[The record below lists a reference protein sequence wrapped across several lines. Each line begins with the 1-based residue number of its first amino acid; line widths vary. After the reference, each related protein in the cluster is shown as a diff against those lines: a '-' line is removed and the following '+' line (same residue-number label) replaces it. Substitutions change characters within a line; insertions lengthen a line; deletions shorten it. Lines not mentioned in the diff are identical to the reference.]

1 MKKIFSIILFT
12 LIVLFSFN
20 IPVSAQVEMVGETP
34 QEETLEAIVEKI
46 LEEKQIKPTGSKDFQ
61 LYQKLE
67 LLVTKGSLKD
77 KKIIV
82 ENGKDISIVNS
93 PQYKINDKVI
103 VTFSRD
109 FKGNDYFYITD
120 YIRRDS
126 LVWLFLIFVVSA
138 VAIARWRGILSLV
151 GMSISFLV
159 IFSFILP
166 KISTGS
172 NPVEIA
178 ILGSLII
185 IPVSF
190 FLSHGFNKKT
200 MVAIAGTLIALVIT
214 GTLSNIFVKA
224 AKLTGF
230 ASEEAGFLQ
239 VAKQGTIN
247 IKGLLLAGIIIGVL
261 GVLDDITISQSA
273 IVFQLKEANKKLK
286 FKELYKRAMS
296 VGQDHISSMVNTL
309 VLVYTGAALPL
320 LLLFIDNPHPFS
332 EIVNYEIIADEIVR
346 TLVSSIG
353 LILAVPITT
362 VIASLMAEKTTGRYI
377 SPSKTKVAR
386 SVTTHA
392 NN

>member
-1 MKKIFSIILFT
+1 MRIKQLLLTAIT
-12 LIVLFSFN
+12 LLFSF
-20 IPVSAQVEMVGETP
+20 VLLGSGVFAQSELPQEPP
-34 QEETLEAIVEKI
+34 QEETLEATVEKI
-46 LEEKQIKPTGSKDFQ
+46 LEEKQVKLAGSEDLQ

-77 KKIIV
+77 KKITI
-82 ENGKDISIVNS
+82 ENGNISLASNLR
-93 PQYKINDKVI
+93 YKVNDKVM
-103 VTFSRD
+103 VTFSKD
-109 FKGNDYFYITD
+109 FEGNDYFYITD

-126 LVWLFLIFVVSA
+126 LVWLFLIFVVLV
-138 VAIARWRGILSLV
+138 VAIAKWRGILSLI
-151 GMSISFLV
+151 GMGISFLV

-166 KISTGS
+166 KILAGS

-178 ILGSLII
+178 ILGSLVI

-200 MVAIAGTLIALVIT
+200 VVAIAGTLIALIIT
-214 GTLSNIFVKA
+214 GVLASIFVEA
-224 AKLTGF
+224 SKLTGF

-239 VAKQGTIN
+239 IAGQGTIN
-247 IKGLLLAGIIIGVL
+247 IRGLLLAGIIIGVL

-273 IVFQLKEANKKLK
+273 IVFQLKEASEKLQ
-286 FKELYKRAMS
+286 FNELYKRAMN

-332 EIVNYEIIADEIVR
+332 EVINYEIIADEIVR
-346 TLVSSIG
+346 TLVGSIG

-362 VIASLMAEKTTGRYI
+362 VIASLLATQKDR
-377 SPSKTKVAR
+377 R
-386 SVTTHA
+386 
-392 NN
+392 

>member
-1 MKKIFSIILFT
+1 MKRIFSIILFS
-12 LIVLFSFN
+12 LIAFFAFNTSVL
-20 IPVSAQVEMVGETP
+20 AQTEMVDEP
-34 QEETLEAIVEKI
+34 LKEETLEAVVEKI
-46 LEEKQIKPTGSKDFQ
+46 LEEKQIKPMGSEELQ

-77 KKIIV
+77 KKITV
-82 ENGKDISIVNS
+82 ENGDVAVANNLK
-93 PQYKINDKVI
+93 YKVNDKVI
-103 VTFSRD
+103 VIFSKNFEGD
-109 FKGNDYFYITD
+109 DYFYITD

-126 LVWLFLIFVVSA
+126 LLWLFIIFVVSA
-138 VAIARWRGILSLV
+138 VVIAKWRGILSLV
-151 GMSISFLV
+151 GMGISFLV

-166 KISTGS
+166 KILAGS

-200 MVAIAGTLIALVIT
+200 IVAIAGTLIALIIT
-214 GTLSNIFVKA
+214 GVLANVFVEA

-239 VAKQGTIN
+239 VARQGTVN

-273 IVFQLKEANKKLK
+273 IVFQLKKANEKLK
-286 FKELYKRAMS
+286 FNELYKRAMNI
-296 VGQDHISSMVNTL
+296 GRDHISSMINTL

-332 EIVNYEIIADEIVR
+332 EIANYEIIADEIVR
-346 TLVSSIG
+346 TLVGSIG

-362 VIASLMAEKTTGRYI
+362 VIASLVAEQ
-377 SPSKTKVAR
+377 SKTG
-386 SVTTHA
+386 H
-392 NN
+392 